1 MDFHLLGPLEVLDD
15 GVPVPLG
22 GVIKRGA
29 LAHLLIH
36 ANSVVATSRLLAA
49 LWPGDT
55 PLTAR
60 KMLQNAVRDL
70 RRTLSCEP
78 GSEGRATLVTD
89 APGYRLRVDPD
100 AVDLL
105 RFRRAVE
112 RGQAEVAAGS
122 YESAA
127 RVLRDALGLWRGP
140 ALADLVEDGLVW
152 PELTA
157 WENSRLN
164 ALEDLFEAELACG
177 RHHAVLGELQAVA
190 AAEPTRERLSCQLM
204 LALYRCG
211 RQTEALAAYRHRRV
225 ELVERYGLEPTREM
239 QKLERAILAHDPGLD
254 PPSRPTP
261 VDGLVLG
268 EGHVLGGDPGL
279 MGDGPGLMGGDPG
292 LMGGDPG
299 LMRDGPGL
307 VDVTPL
313 PRTDTARETP
323 ATPAQSR
330 AGLTAVGGRA
340 TRPRRLND
348 FVVEHRPISL
358 VGVRHALEGHGHDP
372 STVQDALREA
382 ERVVR
387 EEVARFGGT
396 VAHAAGPVFSALFG
410 HPETSED
417 DAARAVRAAF
427 AVRDRF
433 ALRGP
438 GPAGPALRGPGPA
451 CLHVAVVT
459 GDAYLLFRPGE
470 ADTAPR
476 VMGEAADR
484 CFRLLALA
492 PRGQVRVCEVTRR
505 ASEPDIAY
513 RVGPEP
519 PDGWEAVRV
528 RGPGNGAEV
537 RRTTGPR
544 DWAAARPAPEPE
556 EIPAHAAL

>member
-15 GVPVPLG
+15 GAPVPLG

-78 GSEGRATLVTD
+78 GSEGRAVLVTD

-112 RGQAEVAAGS
+112 RGHTEVAAGS
-122 YESAA
+122 HESAA
-127 RVLRDALGLWRGP
+127 RVLREGLGLWRGP

-152 PELTA
+152 PELAA

-239 QKLERAILAHDPGLD
+239 QKLERAILAHAPELD
-254 PPSRPTP
+254 PPSPP
-261 VDGLVLG
+261 A
-268 EGHVLGGDPGL
+268 
-279 MGDGPGLMGGDPG
+279 
-292 LMGGDPG
+292 
-299 LMRDGPGL
+299 L

-313 PRTDTARETP
+313 PRADLPRADLPRADLPRADLPRADAARET
-323 ATPAQSR
+323 AAQSR

-340 TRPRRLND
+340 TRPRRLNEST
-348 FVVEHRPISL
+348 VEHKRISL
-358 VGVRHALEGHGHDP
+358 VWVRHALEGHGHDP
-372 STVQDALREA
+372 LSVQEALREA

-387 EEVARFGGT
+387 EEAARFGGT
-396 VAHAAGPVFSALFG
+396 MAHAAGPVLSALFG
-410 HPETSED
+410 HPEASED

-427 AVRDRF
+427 AMRDRF
-433 ALRGP
+433 AGRG
-438 GPAGPALRGPGPA
+438 AGPAPMGPGPA

-470 ADTAPR
+470 PDTAPR

-484 CFRLLALA
+484 CFRMLALA
-492 PRGQVRVCEVTRR
+492 PQGQVRVCEVTRR

-519 PDGWEAVRV
+519 PDGWEAVQV
-528 RGPGNGAEV
+528 RGQRHGMEG
-537 RRTTGPR
+537 RRTAGPL
-544 DWAAARPAPEPE
+544 DWTARPAPKPE
-556 EIPAHAAL
+556 EIPAHAVL

>member
-15 GVPVPLG
+15 GAPVPLG

-78 GSEGRATLVTD
+78 GSEGRAVLVTD

-100 AVDLL
+100 TVDLL

-112 RGQAEVAAGS
+112 RGHTEVAAGS
-122 YESAA
+122 YASAA
-127 RVLRDALGLWRGP
+127 RVLREGLGLWRGP

-152 PELTA
+152 PEPAA

-239 QKLERAILAHDPGLD
+239 QKLERAILAHAPELD
-254 PPSRPTP
+254 PPSPP
-261 VDGLVLG
+261 A
-268 EGHVLGGDPGL
+268 
-279 MGDGPGLMGGDPG
+279 
-292 LMGGDPG
+292 
-299 LMRDGPGL
+299 L

-313 PRTDTARETP
+313 PRTDLPRTELPRTDLPRADTARET
-323 ATPAQSR
+323 AAQSR

-340 TRPRRLND
+340 TRPRRLNEST
-348 FVVEHRPISL
+348 VEHKRISL
-358 VGVRHALEGHGHDP
+358 VWVRHALEGHGHDP
-372 STVQDALREA
+372 SSVQEALREA

-387 EEVARFGGT
+387 EEAARFGGT
-396 VAHAAGPVFSALFG
+396 MAHAAGPVLSALFG

-427 AVRDRF
+427 AMRDRF
-433 ALRGP
+433 AGRG
-438 GPAGPALRGPGPA
+438 AGPAPMGPGPA

-470 ADTAPR
+470 PDTAPR

-484 CFRLLALA
+484 CFRMLALA
-492 PRGQVRVCEVTRR
+492 PQGQVRVCEVTRR

-519 PDGWEAVRV
+519 PDGWEAVQV
-528 RGPGNGAEV
+528 RGQRHGMEG
-537 RRTTGPR
+537 RRTAGPL
-544 DWAAARPAPEPE
+544 DWTARPAPKPE
-556 EIPAHAAL
+556 EIPAHAVL

>member
-100 AVDLL
+100 TVDLL

-127 RVLRDALGLWRGP
+127 RVLREALGLWRGP

-164 ALEDLFEAELACG
+164 AQEDLFEAELACG

-211 RQTEALAAYRHRRV
+211 RQTEALAAYRHRRL

-239 QKLERAILAHDPGLD
+239 QKLERAILAHDPELD
-254 PPSRPTP
+254 PPSPP
-261 VDGLVLG
+261 ALV
-268 EGHVLGGDPGL
+268 
-279 MGDGPGLMGGDPG
+279 DGPGLAD
-292 LMGGDPG
+292 L
-299 LMRDGPGL
+299 
-307 VDVTPL
+307 TPL
-313 PRTDTARETP
+313 PRPDAAREAP
-323 ATPAQSR
+323 ATPAQGR
-330 AGLTAVGGRA
+330 AGLAAVGGRA
-340 TRPRRLND
+340 TRPRRLSE
-348 FVVEHRPISL
+348 FTVEHKRISL
-358 VGVRHALEGHGHDP
+358 VWVRHALEGQGHDP
-372 STVQDALREA
+372 SSVQDALREA

-396 VAHAAGPVFSALFG
+396 MGHATGPVFSALFG

-427 AVRDRF
+427 AMRDRF
-433 ALRGP
+433 AGRGM
-438 GPAGPALRGPGPA
+438 GSAGPALRGPGPA

-470 ADTAPR
+470 TDTAPR

-505 ASEPDIAY
+505 ASEPVIAY

-528 RGPGNGAEV
+528 RRQGHGTEVRHGHGTEVRQGHGAEV
-537 RRTTGPR
+537 RRTAGPR
-544 DWAAARPAPEPE
+544 DWAALPAPEPE
-556 EIPAHAAL
+556 EVPAHAAL

>member
-15 GVPVPLG
+15 GAPVPLG

-36 ANSVVATSRLLAA
+36 ANSVVATSSLLAA

-112 RGQAEVAAGS
+112 HGQAEVAAGAH
-122 YESAA
+122 ESAA
-127 RVLRDALGLWRGP
+127 RVLREALGLWRGP

-157 WENSRLN
+157 WENCRLN

-239 QKLERAILAHDPGLD
+239 QKLERAILAHDPELD
-254 PPSRPTP
+254 PPSRPGR
-261 VDGLVLG
+261 VG
-268 EGHVLGGDPGL
+268 
-279 MGDGPGLMGGDPG
+279 
-292 LMGGDPG
+292 
-299 LMRDGPGL
+299 GPGL
-307 VDVTPL
+307 VDVTSL
-313 PRTDTARETP
+313 SRADTARETP
-323 ATPAQSR
+323 AAPAQGR
-330 AGLTAVGGRA
+330 AGLAAVGGRA
-340 TRPRRLND
+340 TRPRRLSE
-348 FVVEHRPISL
+348 FTVEHKRISL
-358 VGVRHALEGHGHDP
+358 VWVRHALEGHGHDP
-372 STVQDALREA
+372 SGVRDALREA

-387 EEVARFGGT
+387 EEAARFGGT

-410 HPETSED
+410 HPGTSED

-427 AVRDRF
+427 AMRDRF
-433 ALRGP
+433 ADRDTAPAGP
-438 GPAGPALRGPGPA
+438 TGPALRGPGPA
-451 CLHVAVVT
+451 VFHVAVVT

-470 ADTAPR
+470 EDTGPR

-528 RGPGNGAEV
+528 RGQGRGAEV
-537 RRTTGPR
+537 RRTAGPR
-544 DWAAARPAPEPE
+544 DWAAALPAPEPGE
-556 EIPAHAAL
+556 VPAHAAL